1 MERQLLDK
9 SKLIL
14 IVDDNVHNL
23 QVLGNILLSEG
34 YNIAVAQKGKDVLS
48 FVEKK
53 IPNLILMDIVMPE
66 ISGIEV
72 CKALKKDPKTRD
84 IPIIF
89 ISVHKDTVEKI
100 KAFRAGGVDYITK
113 PFQKEEVLARVSVH
127 LELQRAR
134 QELKKINQELE
145 VRIKKRT
152 KELLEANKK
161 LEEMNVALKVLLE
174 KKQEHKEDFGKQIV
188 FNVEQVVEPFLDKL
202 RQTRLTN
209 GQVEILNIIE
219 QKLKEIVSPYQR
231 TLSQRYGLT
240 PTELQIVE
248 LIRTGKPTK
257 EIAEIL
263 NLSKRTVDTHRH
275 NIRKKLGILN
285 KNINLTT
292 YLSSLEREFN

>member
-1 MERQLLDK
+1 MDK

>member
-1 MERQLLDK
+1 MGRLVLNR
-9 SKLIL
+9 SNLIL

-72 CKALKKDPKTRD
+72 CQILKKNPKTRD

-89 ISVHKDTVEKI
+89 ISIHKDTVEKI
-100 KAFRAGGVDYITK
+100 RAFRAGGVDYITK
-113 PFQKEEVLARVSVH
+113 PFQKQEVLARVGVH

-134 QELKKINQELE
+134 EELKKINQELE
-145 VRIKKRT
+145 IRIKKRT
-152 KELLEANKK
+152 EELLKANKK

-174 KKQEHKEDFGKQIV
+174 KKQEHKDDFGKQIV
-188 FNVEQVVEPFLDKL
+188 FNVKQVIEPFLDKL
-202 RQTRLTN
+202 RQTRLTRE
-209 GQVEILNIIE
+209 QVEILKVIE
-219 QKLKEIVSPYQR
+219 QKLNELVSPYQR

-248 LIRTGKPTK
+248 LIRSGKPTK

-263 NLSKRTVDTHRH
+263 SLSKRTVDTHRH

-292 YLSSLEREFN
+292 YLSSLETEFN

>member
-1 MERQLLDK
+1 MKGLVLDK

-53 IPNLILMDIVMPE
+53 NPNLILMDIVMPE

-72 CKALKKDPKTRD
+72 CQILKKNPKTRD

-113 PFQKEEVLARVSVH
+113 PFQKQEVLARVSVH

-188 FNVEQVVEPFLDKL
+188 FNVKQVVEPFLDKL

-209 GQVEILNIIE
+209 EQVEILNIIE

-248 LIRTGKPTK
+248 LIRSGKPTK

-275 NIRKKLGILN
+275 NIRKKIGILN

>member
-1 MERQLLDK
+1 MGRLVLNK
-9 SKLIL
+9 SNLIL

-34 YNIAVAQKGKDVLS
+34 YNIAVAQKGKDALS

-72 CKALKKDPKTRD
+72 CQILKKNPKTRD
-84 IPIIF
+84 IPVIF
-89 ISVHKDTVEKI
+89 ISIHKDTVEKI
-100 KAFRAGGVDYITK
+100 RAFRAGGVDYITK
-113 PFQKEEVLARVSVH
+113 PFQKQEVLARVGVH

-134 QELKKINQELE
+134 EELKKINQELE
-145 VRIKKRT
+145 IRIKKRT

-174 KKQEHKEDFGKQIV
+174 KKQEHKDDFGKQIV
-188 FNVEQVVEPFLDKL
+188 FNVKQVIEPFLDKL
-202 RQTRLTN
+202 RQTRLTRE
-209 GQVEILNIIE
+209 QVEILNVIE
-219 QKLKEIVSPYQR
+219 QKLNELVSPYQR

-248 LIRTGKPTK
+248 LIRSGKPTK

-263 NLSKRTVDTHRH
+263 SLSKRTVDTHRH

-292 YLSSLEREFN
+292 YLSSLETEFS